1 MNNIF
6 HFKEFKI
13 DQSDCAMKVNTDG
26 VLLAALVQVKN
37 PQRILDVGTGTGLI
51 SLMLAQRFETTSI
64 DAVEIDE
71 QAALEADYN
80 FKKSKW
86 SNRLNLHHQSLQ
98 NYTQACSLLYDV
110 IISNPPY
117 FVKHNNFSI
126 DDVQRSKARHD
137 ADLPLNDLAQYA
149 YQLLK
154 EDGSFWLILPTQ
166 EAQLF
171 SNYASEA
178 GLFLKQQIEL
188 LPKANKP
195 VNRVIQQWC
204 KQETTIVKSNFVIY
218 EPNGEP
224 SLSYKKIAQ
233 AFYTGKQF
241 QL

>member
-1 MNNIF
+1 MSEF
-6 HFKEFKI
+6 TFKQFTIK
-13 DQSDCAMKVNTDG
+13 QQNSAMKIGTDS
-26 VLLAALVQVKN
+26 VLLGCFAEVEHAQK
-37 PQRILDVGTGTGLI
+37 ILDIGTGTGILA
-51 SLMLAQRFETTSI
+51 LMCAQRSSATI

-86 SNRLNLHHQSLQ
+86 TNRLNIHHQSLQ

-117 FVKHNNFSI
+117 FVKDSNFSI
-126 DDVQRSKARHD
+126 EDEQRSKARHD
-137 ADLPLNDLAQYA
+137 ADLPLSDLARYA

-154 EDGSFWLILPTQ
+154 EDGTFWLILPTQ
-166 EAQLF
+166 EAELF
-171 SNYASEA
+171 AAYAKESR
-178 GLFLKQQIEL
+178 LFLKQQIEL
-188 LPKANKP
+188 SPKANKP
-195 VNRVIQQWC
+195 VNRVVQQWC

-233 AFYTGKQF
+233 EFYIGKQF

>member
-1 MNNIF
+1 MTEF
-6 HFKEFKI
+6 VFKQFTVK
-13 DQSDCAMKVNTDG
+13 QQQNAMKIGTDS
-26 VLLAALVQVKN
+26 VLLGCLAEVEHAQ
-37 PQRILDVGTGTGLI
+37 QILDIGTGTGLLA
-51 SLMLAQRFETTSI
+51 LMCAQRSHAII

-71 QAALEADYN
+71 QAATEARFN
-80 FKKSKW
+80 FNASKW
-86 SNRLNLHHQSLQ
+86 SNRLNIHHQSLQ
-98 NYTQACSLLYDV
+98 NYTQTCTQLYDV

-126 DDVQRSKARHD
+126 DDEQRSKARHD

-171 SNYASEA
+171 AAYARESR
-178 GLFLKQQIEL
+178 LFLKQQIEF

-204 KQETTIVKSNFVIY
+204 KQETIIVKSNFVIY

-224 SLSYKKIAQ
+224 TLAYKKIAQ

>member
-1 MNNIF
+1 MS
-6 HFKEFKI
+6 EFVFNQFTVKQQ
-13 DQSDCAMKVNTDG
+13 QSAMKIGTDS
-26 VLLAALVQVKN
+26 VLLGCLAEVEHAQ
-37 PQRILDVGTGTGLI
+37 QILDIGTGTGLLA
-51 SLMLAQRFETTSI
+51 LMCAQRSDAII

-71 QAALEADYN
+71 QAATEARFN
-80 FKKSKW
+80 FNASKW
-86 SNRLNLHHQSLQ
+86 NNRLNIHHQSLQ
-98 NYTQACSLLYDV
+98 NYTQTCTQLYDV

-117 FVKHNNFSI
+117 FVKDSNFSI
-126 DDVQRSKARHD
+126 EDEQRSKARHD
-137 ADLPLNDLAQYA
+137 ADLPLNHLAKHAQ
-149 YQLLK
+149 QLLNV
-154 EDGSFWLILPTQ
+154 EGSFWLILPTQ

-204 KQETTIVKSNFVIY
+204 KQETTIVKSSFVIY

-233 AFYTGKQF
+233 EFYIGKQF

>member
-1 MNNIF
+1 MS
-6 HFKEFKI
+6 EFTFRQFTIK
-13 DQSDCAMKVNTDG
+13 QQNSAMKIGTDS
-26 VLLAALVQVKN
+26 VLLGCLAEVEHAQK
-37 PQRILDVGTGTGLI
+37 ILDIGTGTGVLA
-51 SLMLAQRFETTSI
+51 LMCAQRSSATI

-86 SNRLNLHHQSLQ
+86 TNRLNIYHQSLQ

-117 FVKHNNFSI
+117 FVKDSNFSI
-126 DDVQRSKARHD
+126 EDEQRSKARHD
-137 ADLPLNDLAQYA
+137 ADLPLNHLAKHTQ
-149 YQLLK
+149 QLLNV
-154 EDGSFWLILPTQ
+154 EGSFWLILPTQ

-233 AFYTGKQF
+233 EFYIGKQF

>member
-1 MNNIF
+1 MSEF
-6 HFKEFKI
+6 VFKQFTVKQQ
-13 DQSDCAMKVNTDG
+13 QSAMKIGTDS
-26 VLLAALVQVKN
+26 VLLGCLAEVEHAQ
-37 PQRILDVGTGTGLI
+37 QILDIGTGTGLLA
-51 SLMLAQRFETTSI
+51 LMCAQRSSATI

-71 QAALEADYN
+71 QAATEAQFN
-80 FKKSKW
+80 FNASKW
-86 SNRLNLHHQSLQ
+86 NNRLNIHHQSLQ
-98 NYTQACSLLYDV
+98 NYTQTCTQLYDV

-117 FVKHNNFSI
+117 FVKHSNFSI
-126 DDVQRSKARHD
+126 DDEQRSKARHD

-171 SNYASEA
+171 AAYAKES

-204 KQETTIVKSNFVIY
+204 KYQTTTINNSFVIY
-218 EPNGEP
+218 ESNGEP
-224 SLSYKKIAQ
+224 TLAYKKIAQ